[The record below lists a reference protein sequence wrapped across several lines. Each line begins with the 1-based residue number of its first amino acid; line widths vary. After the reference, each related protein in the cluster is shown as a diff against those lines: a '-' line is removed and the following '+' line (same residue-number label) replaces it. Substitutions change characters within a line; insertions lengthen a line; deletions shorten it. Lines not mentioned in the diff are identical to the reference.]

1 MDGVW
6 KDIYLDV
13 KKAINHFYDLN
24 VFYITA
30 KKIRK
35 YLDIEASDRTKI
47 NFIWRILQ
55 HLVFEGYLEVID
67 GKTPK
72 QYKISKFPIENNM
85 TFVDYQHGVFE

>member
-13 KKAINHFYDLN
+13 KNAINHFYDRN

-35 YLDIEASDRTKI
+35 YLDIEASNRSKI

-55 HLVFEGYLEVID
+55 YFVFEGYLVVID
-67 GKTPK
+67 GKKPK
-72 QYKISKFPIENNM
+72 QYRIDKFPIENNM
-85 TFVDYQHGVFE
+85 TFVDDQVGV